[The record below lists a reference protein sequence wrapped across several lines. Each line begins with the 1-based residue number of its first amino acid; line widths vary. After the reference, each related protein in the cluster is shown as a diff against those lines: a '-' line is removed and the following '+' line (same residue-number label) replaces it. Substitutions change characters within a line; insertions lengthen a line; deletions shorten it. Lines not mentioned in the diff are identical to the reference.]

1 LINLFDC
8 QWSSLLQL
16 RGFISY
22 MNTPILRATKGNQNP
37 LLFYNEGEYQTW
49 KQLGL
54 TGYTMKYFKGLGT
67 STSKEFKEYFA
78 NKKIVNFDYSD
89 HSKSIIDMA
98 FNKDRADDR
107 KSWLEKYD
115 KNLYLNTNDESV
127 KYEEFINKEL
137 IHFSIYNCER
147 SIPNMMDG
155 LKTSQRKILYSAFK
169 RNLTSEIK
177 VAQLS
182 GYVSEHSSYHHGE
195 ASLQGAIINMA
206 QNYVGSNNINLLEPN
221 GQFGTRCE
229 NGADHASPRYIFTQ
243 LNSLTRLIYPKVD
256 DAILTYLEDDG
267 EKIEPEYYLPIL
279 PMILINGSEGIGM
292 GYSSEIAAY
301 DPKKIIR
308 YLQRIL
314 TGKTADHLNESTFF
328 PYYEGFQGKIEHIE
342 ENKFLVR
349 GVYQKISENIIRIT
363 ELPVGMATSKMIETL
378 KNISD
383 STLKDK
389 SGKAIPIVVKDYK
402 ENNTDTQ
409 VDIVIEFI
417 PGEIT
422 KLESSLDKNGINGLE
437 KCLKLTKTISTNN
450 MYLFDAQCKLK
461 KYLKIEN
468 IIDDYYSKRLDM
480 YQKRKDYLLN
490 EMEKELLL
498 LSNRARYILEI
509 LEGKM
514 DLRKK
519 TKDEIHTMLE
529 SHQFD
534 KMDQS
539 TAPYEYLVKMRMDSV
554 SKENVE
560 RILKE
565 RDETQHNLSILREKS
580 IQTIWLEE
588 LNELEK
594 EYDKYK
600 LSREV
605 IQKGEIQPHVIKVV
619 KTVKKKVPINPPT
632 L

>member
-1 LINLFDC
+1 
-8 QWSSLLQL
+8 
-16 RGFISY
+16 
-22 MNTPILRATKGNQNP
+22 
-37 LLFYNEGEYQTW
+37 
-49 KQLGL
+49 
-54 TGYTMKYFKGLGT
+54 
-67 STSKEFKEYFA
+67 
-78 NKKIVNFDYSD
+78 
-89 HSKSIIDMA
+89 
-98 FNKDRADDR
+98 
-107 KSWLEKYD
+107 
-115 KNLYLNTNDESV
+115 
-127 KYEEFINKEL
+127 
-137 IHFSIYNCER
+137 
-147 SIPNMMDG
+147 
-155 LKTSQRKILYSAFK
+155 
-169 RNLTSEIK
+169 
-177 VAQLS
+177 
-182 GYVSEHSSYHHGE
+182 
-195 ASLQGAIINMA
+195 
-206 QNYVGSNNINLLEPN
+206 
-221 GQFGTRCE
+221 
-229 NGADHASPRYIFTQ
+229 
-243 LNSLTRLIYPKVD
+243 
-256 DAILTYLEDDG
+256 
-267 EKIEPEYYLPIL
+267 
-279 PMILINGSEGIGM
+279 
-292 GYSSEIAAY
+292 
-301 DPKKIIR
+301 
-308 YLQRIL
+308 
-314 TGKTADHLNESTFF
+314 
-328 PYYEGFQGKIEHIE
+328 
-342 ENKFLVR
+342 
-349 GVYQKISENIIRIT
+349 
-363 ELPVGMATSKMIETL
+363 
-378 KNISD
+378 
-383 STLKDK
+383 
-389 SGKAIPIVVKDYK
+389 
-402 ENNTDTQ
+402 
-409 VDIVIEFI
+409 
-417 PGEIT
+417 
-422 KLESSLDKNGINGLE
+422 
-437 KCLKLTKTISTNN
+437 